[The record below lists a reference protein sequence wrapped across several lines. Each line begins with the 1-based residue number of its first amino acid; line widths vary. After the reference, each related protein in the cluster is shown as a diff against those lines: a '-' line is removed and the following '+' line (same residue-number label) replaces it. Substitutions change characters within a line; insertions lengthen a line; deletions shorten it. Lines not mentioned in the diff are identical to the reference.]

1 MITVFVD
8 ADACPVKDEIYRV
21 AKRLGLRVLV
31 VANGRLTVPH
41 DPNIELVVVP
51 KGALDAADDWIAE
64 RADDA
69 SIVVTQDI
77 PLAARSLAKGAKALD
92 PRGRVFTDEAI
103 GDALATR
110 ELMAQLRDMGTITGG
125 PAPFTDRDRSKFL
138 QSLDTVVQKVMKA
151 AKSKPPI
158 HGDGRL

>member
-1 MITVFVD
+1 VITVFVD

-31 VANGRLTVPH
+31 VANGRLTVPR

-64 RADDA
+64 RAGP
-69 SIVVTQDI
+69 SSVVVTQDI
-77 PLAARSLAKGAKALD
+77 PLAARCLANGAKALD

-110 ELMAQLRDMGTITGG
+110 ELMSQLRDMGTITGG
-125 PAPFTDRDRSKFL
+125 PAPFADKDRSRFL
-138 QSLDTVVQKVMKA
+138 QSIDTVVQGMIKV
-151 AKSKPPI
+151 AKSNPPTR
-158 HGDGRL
+158 GDERL

>member
-21 AKRLGLRVLV
+21 AKRLGLKVFV
-31 VANGRLTVPH
+31 VANGRLTVPR
-41 DPNIELVVVP
+41 DPMIELVVVA

-64 RADDA
+64 RAEGA
-69 SIVVTQDI
+69 SVVVTQDI
-77 PLAARSLAKGAKALD
+77 PLAARCLAKGAKALD
-92 PRGRVFTDEAI
+92 PRGRVFTDESI

-125 PAPFTDRDRSKFL
+125 PPPFEARDRSRFL
-138 QSLDTVVQKVMKA
+138 QSLDTVVQKMAKA
-151 AKSKPPI
+151 A
-158 HGDGRL
+158 R

>member
-1 MITVFVD
+1 VITVFVD

-31 VANGRLTVPH
+31 VANGRLTVPR
-41 DPNIELVVVP
+41 DPSIELVVVP

-64 RADDA
+64 RADSA
-69 SIVVTQDI
+69 SLVVTQDI
-77 PLAARSLAKGAKALD
+77 PLAARCLAKGAKALD
-92 PRGRVFTDEAI
+92 PRGRVFTDESI

-110 ELMAQLRDMGTITGG
+110 ELMSQLRDMGTVTGG

-138 QSLDTVVQKVMKA
+138 QSLDTVAQKVMKD
-151 AKSKPPI
+151 AKSKPPM

>member
-21 AKRLGLRVLV
+21 AKRLGLKVFV
-31 VANGRLTVPH
+31 VANGRLTVPR
-41 DPNIELVVVP
+41 DPMIELVVVA

-64 RADDA
+64 RADGT
-69 SIVVTQDI
+69 SVVVTQDI
-77 PLAARSLAKGAKALD
+77 PLAARCLAKGAKALD
-92 PRGRVFTDEAI
+92 PRGRVFTDESI

-125 PAPFTDRDRSKFL
+125 PPPFEARDRSRFL
-138 QSLDTVVQKVMKA
+138 QSLDTVVQKMAKA
-151 AKSKPPI
+151 A
-158 HGDGRL
+158 R